1 MPLYEFLCRNCQC
14 QFEALV
20 RHDEQAE
27 CPQCSSRETQR
38 KLSLP
43 GIPLVASGTASSCA
57 PELPPCGP
65 GCCRLP
71 S

>member
-1 MPLYEFLCRNCQC
+1 MPLYEFVCRTCQRE
-14 QFEALV
+14 FEALV

-27 CPQCSSRETQR
+27 CPECQSRETER

-43 GIPLVASGTASSCA
+43 GIPLVASAAHAACPTD
-57 PELPPCGP
+57 LPPCGP